1 MTTFIDIV
9 NSVMTL
15 VFRVILWPFRSLDPV
30 WAIIVVALLSG
41 LLMLWI
47 FARVSNQDG
56 IKRARERIRGNLL
69 GVRLFQRDV
78 VVVLRL
84 QGHIFRD
91 LLTYLRHSLAPVG
104 VILLPVLLILIQLNL
119 FFALRP
125 LEPGEQTLL
134 KVRMPTEQVL
144 ATDLTI
150 GVTEVFTIETPA
162 VRMPKNGEVAWR
174 LRANQPGRHRLT
186 IEAGG
191 TQIEKELVVGEGWTE
206 GSAMRT
212 GNWVDQLLFSGE
224 SPMPS
229 NSPLESIEVVYPAQS
244 LSVLGLET
252 DWLVLFF
259 ILSIVFAFLLKG
271 FFGVEI

>member
-206 GSAMRT
+206 ISGMRT